1 MTDPHPAQVDASHA
15 PDWVRHAGLRRW
27 VADMARLTKPERVV
41 WCDGSQAEYDRLCG
55 ELVAS
60 GTFVKLESEAAPEQL
75 PRALTP
81 HGRCADGR
89 PYLHLQ

>member
-15 PDWVRHAGLRRW
+15 PDWVRHAGLRKW

-60 GTFVKLESEAAPEQL
+60 RTFVKLNPGAPS
-75 PRALTP
+75 
-81 HGRCADGR
+81 GR
-89 PYLHLQ
+89 